1 MRKNFIIP
9 ACAFLL
15 FWGPHVS
22 FAIMASQCQDI
33 KYVSS
38 QATLIVH
45 GQVVDVRSK
54 REGDGNIYT
63 LVQVKVDEYVRG
75 EGPQPVMIKQFGG
88 QITENGQIIQIS
100 DADTPVFK
108 VGESGYL
115 YLEQPDTPFYGGRFY
130 ATVCL
135 SGINEFGPPE
145 DPEHAP
151 LLEEK

>member
-1 MRKNFIIP
+1 MRKNFFIP

-15 FWGPHVS
+15 FWDPHVS

-38 QATLIVH
+38 QATLIVR

-54 REGDGNIYT
+54 REGDRKIYNIYT
-63 LVQVKVDEYVRG
+63 LVQIKVDEYVRG
-75 EGPQPVMIKQFGG
+75 KGPQPVVIKQFGG
-88 QITENGQIIQIS
+88 QIEENGQIIQIS
-100 DADTPVFK
+100 DGDTPVFK

-115 YLEQPDTPFYGGRFY
+115 YLEKPDTPFYGGQFY
-130 ATVCL
+130 TTVCL

-145 DPEHAP
+145 DPGHAP
-151 LLEEK
+151 